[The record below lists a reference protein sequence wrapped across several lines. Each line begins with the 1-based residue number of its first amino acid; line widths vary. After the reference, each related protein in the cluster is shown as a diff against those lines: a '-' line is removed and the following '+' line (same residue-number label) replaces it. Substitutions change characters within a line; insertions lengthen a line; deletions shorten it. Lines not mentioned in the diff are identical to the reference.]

1 MKPSK
6 LTYRQQFY
14 ALLGLL
20 LLLCL
25 FAYKRSFGPTLSTVN
40 GYYSAKEKIE
50 NQETLNQELSIAL
63 SQNQQLDGLI
73 GKNTTDPILVQNAIM
88 EFVAGRPYQIKVT
101 SFDPMHKV
109 TDPYFT
115 VYTNSVT
122 LQGGI
127 NDLLKTMHD
136 LETQFELS
144 RIAHVNIY
152 IKKNYKTRKNELFS
166 QLLFRQY
173 EKN

>member
-1 MKPSK
+1 MKALK
-6 LTYRQQFY
+6 LTYKQQFY
-14 ALLGLL
+14 ALIGLAL
-20 LLLCL
+20 IMCL
-25 FAYKRSFGPTLSTVN
+25 FAYNRSFKPTINTVS
-40 GYYSAKEKIE
+40 GYYSAKTKIE
-50 NQETLNQELSIAL
+50 NADVLHQQLAQATAKN
-63 SQNQQLDGLI
+63 NQLDGLI

-88 EFVAGRPYQIKVT
+88 EFVAGRPYPIKVT
-101 SFDPMHKV
+101 SFDPMHKAN
-109 TDPYFT
+109 DPYFT

-122 LQGGI
+122 LEGGL
-127 NDLLKTMHD
+127 NDLLKTMYD

-173 EKN
+173 EKK

>member
-1 MKPSK
+1 MKPAA

-14 ALLGLL
+14 AVIALAFVLSI
-20 LLLCL
+20 
-25 FAYKRSFGPTLSTVN
+25 FAYKRSFGPTFSTVN
-40 GYYSAKEKIE
+40 GYYSAKAKIE
-50 NQETLNQELSIAL
+50 NSQAL
-63 SQNQQLDGLI
+63 NQQLSIELGKNSQLDAII

-88 EFVAGRPYQIKVT
+88 EFVANRSYDIKVT
-101 SFDPMHKV
+101 SFDPMHKAK
-109 TDPYFT
+109 DPYFT
-115 VYTNSVT
+115 VYTNSLT
-122 LQGGI
+122 LQGNI
-127 NDLLKTMHD
+127 NDLLKTIHD

-152 IKKNYKTRKNELFS
+152 VKKNYKTRKNELFS